1 MERQLQ
7 AHEPSLIDAVL
18 RVIEASQRL
27 VLDRVDL
34 ARLDIARLA
43 SHALR
48 GAVLVAVG
56 AVLIAG
62 AWFATIGFLVVWL
75 QPYLSPAASLAI
87 IAAATFVAGLASVA
101 TGVQR
106 AGAIA
111 LDPTPDNDGEAK
123 P

>member
-1 MERQLQ
+1 MDQLQ
-7 AHEPSLIDAVL
+7 THEPSIIDAVL

-34 ARLDIARLA
+34 ARLDVARLA
-43 SHALR
+43 SHAMR

-62 AWFATIGFLVVWL
+62 AWFAALGVIVLWL
-75 QPYLSPAASLAI
+75 RPYLSPTGSLAI
-87 IAAATFVAGLASVA
+87 IAVATLIAGAASVSS
-101 TGVQR
+101 GVRR
-106 AGAIA
+106 AGSLA
-111 LDPTPDNDGEAK
+111 LDPTPSETGEGQ

>member
-7 AHEPSLIDAVL
+7 THEPSLIDAVL
-18 RVIEASQRL
+18 RVIDASQRL

-34 ARLDIARLA
+34 ARLDVARLA
-43 SHALR
+43 TYALR

-62 AWFATIGFLVVWL
+62 AWFATLGFVVL
-75 QPYLSPAASLAI
+75 LLEPYLSPVASLAL
-87 IAAATFVAGLASVA
+87 IAVTTFA
-101 TGVQR
+101 
-106 AGAIA
+106 AGAASIA
-111 LDPTPDNDGEAK
+111 SGVKRAAMPAFDPAPNGDGGGQ

>member
-34 ARLDIARLA
+34 ARLDVARLA
-43 SHALR
+43 SYALR
-48 GAVLVAVG
+48 GAVFVAVG

-62 AWFATIGFLVVWL
+62 AWFATLGFIVLAL
-75 QPYLSPAASLAI
+75 EPYLSPTTSLLV
-87 IAAATFVAGLASVA
+87 IAFATFVAGAASVA
-101 TGVQR
+101 TGIRR
-106 AGAIA
+106 AGAWV
-111 LDPTPDNDGEAK
+111 LDSTETATEGEQS
-123 P
+123 